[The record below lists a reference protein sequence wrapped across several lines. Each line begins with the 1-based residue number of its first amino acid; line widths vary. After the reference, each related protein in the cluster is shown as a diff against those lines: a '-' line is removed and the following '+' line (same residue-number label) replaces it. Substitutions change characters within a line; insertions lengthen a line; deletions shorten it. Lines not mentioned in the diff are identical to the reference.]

1 MQFFKDHA
9 VLCGLV
15 ASLIGIAYGIYLI
28 FWLMKQPKGN
38 ERMQEIS
45 RAVQEGAA
53 AYLKKQ
59 YKAIAMV
66 AVVPFLL
73 LGVYHYIFESSVFG
87 WGTAIGFLIGAVL
100 SGAAGFIGMNVAV
113 RSNHRTA
120 EAARGGIAPAL
131 SVAFK
136 AGSVTG
142 LLVVGLGLFGVA
154 GYYWVLTDWFNHA
167 PQSAVDDLIGLAFG
181 GSLISVFARLG
192 GGIFTK
198 AADVGADLVG
208 KLEAGIPEDDPRNPA
223 VIADNVGD
231 NVGDCAGMAADLFET
246 YAVTAVA
253 VMLLGTHFDTASLWL
268 YPLGL
273 GAVSIIASVIGTW
286 FARVGKGPNAIINAL
301 YKSVLAATVIS
312 AVGFIPITMAFDDGG
327 KFSFWNLYG
336 PALIGLVITFLL
348 VAITEYYTG
357 SRWHPVKKTAEA
369 SQTGHATNI
378 IAGLAYGMQ
387 ATALPVIVIA
397 AGIMGAYYAAGNNLY
412 GIGVAVMAQLSMT
425 GLIVALDAYGPVTDN
440 AGGIAEMADM
450 PDSVRAVTDPLDAVG
465 NTTKAVTKGY
475 AIGSAGLA
483 ALILFNE
490 YTTRLGDEFTRRGN
504 DLLTFDLSNPWV
516 IAGLFIGGMM
526 PFLFAS
532 YAMTAVGRVGGEV
545 VMEVRRQ
552 FREDPG
558 IMLGTSRPDYS
569 RAVSLV
575 TGSAIKG
582 MMLPAAI
589 PVVIPV
595 AVGIINERMLGG
607 LLIGTIVTG
616 LFLAISMTSGG
627 GAWDNAKKL
636 IEDGLYGGKG
646 SDAHAASVTGDTV
659 GDPYKDTAGPAI
671 NPMIKIANIVA
682 ILIIPIV
689 AAIHA

>member
-1 MQFFKDHA
+1 MDFFVDHA
-9 VLCGLV
+9 VLFALLSAGVAIAFGL
-15 ASLIGIAYGIYLI
+15 YLTY
-28 FWLMKQPKGN
+28 WLLKQPAGS

-53 AYLKKQ
+53 AYLNKQ
-59 YKAIAMV
+59 YRTIAIV
-66 AVVPFLL
+66 AVVPFLAIGFYNEL
-73 LGVYHYIFESSVFG
+73 G

-100 SGAAGFIGMNVAV
+100 SAAAGFIGMNVAV
-113 RSNHRTA
+113 RSNVRTA
-120 EAARGGIAPAL
+120 EAAREGVGPAFK
-131 SVAFK
+131 VAFR

-154 GYYWVLTDWFNHA
+154 AYYGFLTGVLDNS
-167 PQSAVDDLIGLAFG
+167 PESAVDDLIGLAFG

-208 KLEAGIPEDDPRNPA
+208 KIEAGIPEDDPRNPA

-253 VMLLGTHFDTASLWL
+253 VMLLGTAFPSGELWL
-268 YPLGL
+268 YPLSL
-273 GAVSIIASVIGTW
+273 GGISIIASVIGTY
-286 FARVGKGPNAIINAL
+286 FARVGRGENAIINAL
-301 YKSVLAATVIS
+301 YKSVIVATILS
-312 AVGFIPITMAFDDGG
+312 AIGFIPVTMAFDEDR
-327 KFSFWNLYG
+327 FSFWQLYV
-336 PALIGLVITFLL
+336 PALIGLAITFLL

-357 SRWHPVKKTAEA
+357 SRWGPVKKIAEA

-387 ATALPVIVIA
+387 ATALPVIAIA
-397 AGIMGAYYAAGNNLY
+397 AGVVGAYYAADESIY

-450 PDSVRAVTDPLDAVG
+450 PESVRGVTDPLDAVG

-483 ALILFNE
+483 ALILFDE
-490 YTTRLGDEFTRRGN
+490 YVRGLADEGLNVNFGLE
-504 DLLTFDLSNPWV
+504 DPWV
-516 IAGLFIGGMM
+516 IAGLFVGGMM

-532 YAMTAVGRVGGEV
+532 LAMTAVGRVGGEV
-545 VMEVRRQ
+545 VEEVRRQ

-558 IMLGTSRPDYS
+558 IMEGTSRPDYATS
-569 RAVSLV
+569 ISIV
-575 TGSAIKG
+575 TGSALKS
-582 MMLPAAI
+582 MLLPALIPIAI
-589 PVVIPV
+589 PIV
-595 AVGIINERMLGG
+595 VGIIKPEMLGG

-616 LFLAISMTSGG
+616 LFLAIAMTSGG

-636 IEDGLYGGKG
+636 IEDGAYGGKG
-646 SDAHAASVTGDTV
+646 SEAHAAGVTGDTV

-682 ILIIPIV
+682 ILLIPVI
-689 AAIHA
+689 ASIHG

>member
-1 MQFFKDHA
+1 MRE
-9 VLCGLV
+9 
-15 ASLIGIAYGIYLI
+15 IA
-28 FWLMKQPKGN
+28 
-38 ERMQEIS
+38 
-45 RAVQEGAA
+45 RAIQEGAS
-53 AYLKKQ
+53 AYLRRQ
-59 YKAIAMV
+59 YQTIAIV

-73 LGVYHYIFESSVFG
+73 IGFYNKLG

-100 SGAAGFIGMNVAV
+100 SAAAGFIGMNVAV
-113 RSNHRTA
+113 RSNVRTA
-120 EAARGGIAPAL
+120 EAARHGLKPAL
-131 SVAFK
+131 NVAFR

-142 LLVVGLGLFGVA
+142 LLVVGLGLLGVA
-154 GYYWVLTDWFNHA
+154 GYYWVLTDWLNH
-167 PQSAVDDLIGLAFG
+167 SADSAIDDLIGLAFG

-192 GGIFTK
+192 GGIYTK

-208 KLEAGIPEDDPRNPA
+208 KIEAGIPEDDPRNPA

-253 VMLLGTHFDTASLWL
+253 VMLLARAFPASELWL
-268 YPLGL
+268 LPLGIGGISIL
-273 GAVSIIASVIGTW
+273 ASIIGTF
-286 FARVGKGPNAIINAL
+286 FARVGRGGSIMNAL
-301 YKSVLAATVIS
+301 YKAVIVATLLS
-312 AVGFIPITMAFDDGG
+312 AVGFIPVVAAFDGDT
-327 KFSFWNLYG
+327 FSFWNLYG
-336 PALIGLVITFLL
+336 SALIGLAVTFLL

-357 SRWHPVKKTAEA
+357 TRWRPVKSISSA
-369 SQTGHATNI
+369 SRTGHATNI
-378 IAGLAYGMQ
+378 IEGLAVGMQ

-397 AGIMGAYYAAGNNLY
+397 IGIVGAYYAAGQELF

-440 AGGIAEMADM
+440 AGGIAEMANLE
-450 PDSVRAVTDPLDAVG
+450 DSVRAITDPLDAVG

-483 ALILFNE
+483 ALILFDE
-490 YTTRLGDEFTRRGN
+490 YTRGLR
-504 DLLTFDLSNPWV
+504 DRGLETITFSLSDPWV
-516 IAGLFIGGMM
+516 IAGLFIGGLM

-532 YAMTAVGRVGGEV
+532 LAMQAVGRVGGQV
-545 VMEVRRQ
+545 VQEVRRQ
-552 FREDPG
+552 FREIPG
-558 IMLGTSRPDYS
+558 IMEGTARPEYGRSIDI
-569 RAVSLV
+569 V
-575 TGSAIKG
+575 TGSAIKQ

-589 PVVIPV
+589 PVAFPLI
-595 AVGIINERMLGG
+595 AGIIKPEMLGG

-616 LFLAISMTSGG
+616 IFLAIAMTSGG

-646 SDAHAASVTGDTV
+646 SEAHAAAVTGDTV

-682 ILIIPIV
+682 ILLIPLIV
-689 AAIHA
+689 SIHG